1 MNSTS
6 ASNRT
11 EDGVRV
17 VALAVVNVHPSLF
30 GQNITL
36 SLSHR
41 EGERAEME

>member
-1 MNSTS
+1 MNSIS
-6 ASNRT
+6 ASNRP

-17 VALAVVNVHPSLF
+17 VAFAVVNAHPSLL
-30 GQNITL
+30 GLNITL